1 MYNILIVKYGEIG
14 VKGKNRY
21 IFENKLIKNVKNILK
36 PIGKFNVYK
45 EYGRIYVDLDGY
57 DYEEVVEEVKK
68 VFGIVGVCP
77 AVRAE
82 KDYNLLKELALKMLE
97 EKIEQGCALRCKYC
111 HNRDTW
117 DTKSGK
123 EYTTDEV
130 ITQALKYKSYMNAS
144 GGGITVSGGEA
155 TLQPEFLNELF
166 IKAKENKI
174 HTCLDTSGFVNIDVI
189 DPILDNTDL
198 VLLDL
203 KHMIEEE
210 SKELTGVGVEKSLKL
225 AKHLDERNIPVWI
238 RHVLLPGITDNKENL
253 EALGEFVSKL
263 NNVERFEFLP
273 YHSIGVHKWE
283 SMGLNYE
290 LKNIEDATS
299 EDVAKASEIVEKFGV
314 KVFNSKSK

>member
-1 MYNILIVKYGEIG
+1 M
-14 VKGKNRY
+14 VKGRVHS
-21 IFENKLIKNVKNILK
+21 IETFGTVDGPGIRFIL
-36 PIGKFNVYK
+36 F
-45 EYGRIYVDLDGY
+45 
-57 DYEEVVEEVKK
+57 
-68 VFGIVGVCP
+68 
-77 AVRAE
+77 
-82 KDYNLLKELALKMLE
+82 M
-97 EKIEQGCALRCKYC
+97 QGCALRCKYC

-130 ITQALKYKSYMNAS
+130 ITQALKYKSYMN
-144 GGGITVSGGEA
+144 
-155 TLQPEFLNELF
+155 
-166 IKAKENKI
+166 
-174 HTCLDTSGFVNIDVI
+174 CLDTSGFVNIYVI